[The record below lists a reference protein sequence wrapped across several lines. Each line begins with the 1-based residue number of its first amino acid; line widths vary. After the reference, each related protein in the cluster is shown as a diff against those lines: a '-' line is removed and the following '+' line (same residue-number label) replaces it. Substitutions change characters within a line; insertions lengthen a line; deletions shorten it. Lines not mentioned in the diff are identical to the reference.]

1 MNLEK
6 IKHAGIITIPSLFT
20 MGNIGCGFFSIMASI
35 NGHYSKAGWLI
46 FIAMLLDTF
55 DGRVARMLNAESS
68 FGVEMDSLAD
78 LISFCTAPAFLVYY
92 IALQNITVFGA
103 QIAFIFVL
111 FGAIRLAR
119 FNAMAHAGKSSKQY
133 FTGLPVPAAAAVLV
147 SFALSYNIFALD
159 ANGKVMPFMQTYLP
173 YIYNLIAFITIGL
186 ALLMVSNIPYAAFKG
201 KKENSQDTPHKKIS
215 VTKLAIIAIVIAF
228 LFKYPQDVV
237 FIVFGLYALMGVIM
251 MIFKAFK
258 NISVKKEE

>member
-1 MNLEK
+1 MNFEK

-35 NGHYSKAGWLI
+35 NGQYSKAGWLI

-78 LISFCTAPAFLVYY
+78 LISFCTAPAFLIYY
-92 IALQNITVFGA
+92 VALQNITVFGA

-133 FTGLPVPAAAAVLV
+133 LT
-147 SFALSYNIFALD
+147 
-159 ANGKVMPFMQTYLP
+159 
-173 YIYNLIAFITIGL
+173 
-186 ALLMVSNIPYAAFKG
+186 
-201 KKENSQDTPHKKIS
+201 E
-215 VTKLAIIAIVIAF
+215 II
-228 LFKYPQDVV
+228 
-237 FIVFGLYALMGVIM
+237 
-251 MIFKAFK
+251 
-258 NISVKKEE
+258 